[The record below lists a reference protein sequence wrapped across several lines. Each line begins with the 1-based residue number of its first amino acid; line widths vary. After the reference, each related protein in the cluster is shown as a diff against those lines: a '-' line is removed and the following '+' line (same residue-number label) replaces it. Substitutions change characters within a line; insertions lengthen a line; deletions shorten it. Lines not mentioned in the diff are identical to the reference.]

1 MLFDCFCFST
11 IMKLTKL
18 SSERTVARLVLL
30 VQTDGWTAPGTF
42 GGRPPNLFFGVYQL
56 SFTCGGGRITAFLSP
71 PLPPSGHMTSDLG
84 LYMDLLGT
92 ASGETLAPLGLVER
106 WNSTNSDDDD
116 APRTTPDHLSA
127 PPPLHPP
134 VPPALCLSPSLSA

>member
-30 VQTDGWTAPGTF
+30 VQTDGWTAPGTLGAVLQTF
-42 GGRPPNLFFGVYQL
+42 SLVFISSSSPAAGAGSRP
-56 SFTCGGGRITAFLSP
+56 SFP

>member
-1 MLFDCFCFST
+1 MDGPGDLRGPSSKPFLWC
-11 IMKLTKL
+11 L
-18 SSERTVARLVLL
+18 SALL
-30 VQTDGWTAPGTF
+30 HLRRGPDHGLPF
-42 GGRPPNLFFGVYQL
+42 PPP
-56 SFTCGGGRITAFLSP
+56 T
-71 PLPPSGHMTSDLG
+71 LPPSGHMTSDLG